1 MARRL
6 QAQGRKADYAPRL
19 WEIIS
24 LQERVRVLSPFGMAY
39 LRENLLDE
47 VAVLIDNGAKLHVDM
62 PEEYFSD
69 EDE

>member
-1 MARRL
+1 M
-6 QAQGRKADYAPRL
+6 
-19 WEIIS
+19 
-24 LQERVRVLSPFGMAY
+24 QERVRVLSPFGMAY

-62 PEEYFSD
+62 PEEYFPD